1 MEFVKGDEV
10 WIRDFPFG
18 KPLNVKGTIVGKIGK
33 DSYNVLMQSGL
44 LEGNIIKYK
53 YWKLYSFG
61 SEEQL
66 V

>member
-53 YWKLYSFG
+53 YWKLYSFD